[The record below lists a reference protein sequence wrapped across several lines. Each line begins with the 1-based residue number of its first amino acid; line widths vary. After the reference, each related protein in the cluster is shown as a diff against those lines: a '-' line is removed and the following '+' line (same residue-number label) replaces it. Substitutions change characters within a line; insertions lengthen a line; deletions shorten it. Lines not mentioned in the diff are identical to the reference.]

1 VRKRQLLIGQ
11 NRETKCLKGRQEM
24 GYFHSKFAQALPDKK
39 GKEKVMTISMRK
51 SPILLPLSVS
61 YFLSIKPWR

>member
-1 VRKRQLLIGQ
+1 
-11 NRETKCLKGRQEM
+11 M

-51 SPILLPLSVS
+51 SPIFLPLSVS